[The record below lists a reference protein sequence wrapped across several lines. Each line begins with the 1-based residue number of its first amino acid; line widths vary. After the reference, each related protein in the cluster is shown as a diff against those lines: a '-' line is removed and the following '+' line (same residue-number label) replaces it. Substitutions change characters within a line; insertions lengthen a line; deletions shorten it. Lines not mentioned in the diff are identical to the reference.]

1 MCSMRTTAASRP
13 NTAAWCRGWLFAINR
28 KRFLKGLL
36 ARDRIYVSD
45 HFHER
50 LDAQARSNLRRAI
63 TTKR

>member
-1 MCSMRTTAASRP
+1 
-13 NTAAWCRGWLFAINR
+13 LFAINR

-36 ARDRIYVSD
+36 GRERIFLSD
-45 HFHER
+45 FFHDR